1 MAWRLVAYSSYISI
15 VVNCLCALV
24 VLWIVNRKINPSYK
38 LAWTILVLMVPI
50 FGVTLYLLFGESRI
64 ASATRAAFEQKR
76 VESREYLKEKE
87 ETRQKLDEEDFSI
100 SKQSAYITK
109 SAGYPVHENT
119 SAEYFQVGDGMCSSS
134 CQRAIVRRRSIFLLN
149 TLSLI

>member
-1 MAWRLVAYSSYISI
+1 M
-15 VVNCLCALV
+15 

-64 ASATRAAFEQKR
+64 ASATEAAFEQKR

-119 SAEYFQVGDGMCSSS
+119 SAEYFQVGDDMFPVL
-134 CQRAIVRRRSIFLLN
+134 VRRAVSGEEVYFY
-149 TLSLI
+149 